1 VSARINVTA
10 GSGVLIAGL
19 VIGGS
24 ESKTVLIRGIG
35 PTLSEFGVAGVL
47 ADPQITV
54 FSGSTQIAS
63 NANWNNGTGASSAAQ
78 LVSTSAEVGA
88 FPLPSGS
95 KDAALIVTLQPG
107 PYTVQ
112 VTSVSGAT
120 GVALI
125 EVYDTQD

>member
-1 VSARINVTA
+1 MHNARMYVTA

-19 VIGGS
+19 VIGGG

-35 PTLSEFGVAGVL
+35 PTLSEFGVSGTL

-54 FSGSTQIAS
+54 FSGPTPIAS
-63 NANWNNGTGASSAAQ
+63 NSNWSNGVGASATA
-78 LVSTSAEVGA
+78 LVSSISAQVGA
-88 FPLPSGS
+88 FPLRSGS

-107 PYTVQ
+107 AYTVQ

-125 EVYDTQD
+125 EVYDT